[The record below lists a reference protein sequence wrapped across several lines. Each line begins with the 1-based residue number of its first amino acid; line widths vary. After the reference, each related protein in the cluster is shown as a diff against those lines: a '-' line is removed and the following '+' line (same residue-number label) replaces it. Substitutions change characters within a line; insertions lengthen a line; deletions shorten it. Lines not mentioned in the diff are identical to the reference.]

1 MQRRLLF
8 LLGAISL
15 VFVVSGCAN
24 RGIVKL
30 SPDTYMLARSD
41 RGGIFG
47 NASAMKADVIREANE
62 FAESQGK
69 IAIPISL
76 EESPLWPGKLASVE
90 YQFRVV
96 NKSDPD
102 AQRTNHILQSN
113 DAKTKD
119 QTNRQKDIHAELI
132 KLDDLRKKGII
143 NDAEFEMQKKK
154 ILTTD

>member
-1 MQRRLLF
+1 MQFRLVF
-8 LLGAISL
+8 LVGVISL
-15 VFVVSGCAN
+15 VTIVTGCSN
-24 RGIVKL
+24 PKIVKVA
-30 SPDTYMLARSD
+30 PDTYMLARSD

-96 NKSDPD
+96 DKSDPD

-113 DAKTKD
+113 DAKTKE

-143 NDAEFEMQKKK
+143 TDAEFEMQKKK

>member
-1 MQRRLLF
+1 MQHRLLF

-15 VFVVSGCAN
+15 AFVVSGCAN

-96 NKSDPD
+96 DKSNPN

>member
-1 MQRRLLF
+1 MQHRLLF

-15 VFVVSGCAN
+15 AFVVSGCAN

-30 SPDTYMLARSD
+30 STDTYMLARSD

-69 IAIPISL
+69 IVIPISL

-96 NKSDPD
+96 DKSDPD

-113 DAKTKD
+113 DAKTKE

>member
-1 MQRRLLF
+1 MQHRLLF

-15 VFVVSGCAN
+15 AFVVSGCAN

-30 SPDTYMLARSD
+30 SPDTYM
-41 RGGIFG
+41 
-47 NASAMKADVIREANE
+47 
-62 FAESQGK
+62 
-69 IAIPISL
+69 SL

-96 NKSDPD
+96 DKSNPD